1 MVVAIGLRVKQY
13 ILLFAVLS
21 FVYFMKRGFLLP
33 RRNTKSSIATKHAP
47 SSVEASARDPHFH
60 DITCVFS
67 LAASR
72 IAILN
77 HESAVLCLFKD
88 QCRTA
93 AQSYYKDYKEIIALR
108 AAWDRTKQLAAN
120 LQWVFS
126 NVPAQAM
133 PPAVQQI
140 IKLAKKNFYAD
151 QGTLAFQRGQKEL
164 HAAMEKLEEL
174 DKATGL
180 VTMLHSTSRAALE
193 AAQVLYGREHVT
205 SVPRVQAVS
214 LEEAHTMRPSM

>member
-1 MVVAIGLRVKQY
+1 
-13 ILLFAVLS
+13 
-21 FVYFMKRGFLLP
+21 
-33 RRNTKSSIATKHAP
+33 
-47 SSVEASARDPHFH
+47 
-60 DITCVFS
+60 
-67 LAASR
+67 
-72 IAILN
+72 
-77 HESAVLCLFKD
+77 
-88 QCRTA
+88 
-93 AQSYYKDYKEIIALR
+93 
-108 AAWDRTKQLAAN
+108 
-120 LQWVFS
+120 
-126 NVPAQAM
+126 M

-180 VTMLHSTSRAALE
+180 VTMLHSKLYAELE

-214 LEEAHTMRPSM
+214 LEEAHTMLPSM

>member
-47 SSVEASARDPHFH
+47 SSVEASARDLHFH

-67 LAASR
+67 LTASTV
-72 IAILN
+72 AILN

-108 AAWDRTKQLAAN
+108 AAWDRTQQLAAN

-133 PPAVQQI
+133 PPAAQQI

-174 DKATGL
+174 DKAIGL
-180 VTMLHSTSRAALE
+180 VTMLHSTSRAELE